1 MINIALLPLDERPCN
16 YCFPERLFAGDDI
29 KINVPKKLGTQKRPA
44 DRYSINSF
52 LENAFNNSDVVI
64 LSMDMLIYGG
74 LIPSRLHHL
83 TKTELDSRLNV
94 FRKLREQHKN
104 VVVYAFQCIM
114 RCPNYSSSAEEPD
127 YYSFCGKEIHDYGE
141 ALHMMEK
148 GLGSQYDIAA
158 LKEKINDD
166 ILKDYTERRELNLQM
181 NLEVLSLVKEGLIDQ
196 LVIPQDDS
204 SVYGFSAMDK
214 EKVQKKIR
222 EFDLGNKVLTYPG
235 ADEVGL
241 TLISRFINYKKN
253 ISPKVYVRYINE
265 QSKKLVPLYEGQPLQ
280 ETVSAHLTAAGC
292 TECSDSESS
301 DVIITLTGPGEDML
315 EAPLQNQADFV
326 DISAADK
333 EDLVSFIENNISSG
347 KPIVIAD
354 NAYANGGDIA
364 LIESLNKKDLLLK
377 ISGYAGWNTDANTL
391 GTSIA
396 QAVYSVLFGK
406 TKQLNRFL
414 LERYLEDVGY
424 CALVRGK
431 AMELS
436 ENGRQP
442 FLSDEDISDNET
454 QLTKYID
461 EKLHAFMADK
471 LSSIK
476 SKATIDYVALPWH
489 RLFEVNLT
497 ASLSE

>member
-16 YCFPERLFAGDDI
+16 YCFPDRLFAGDDI
-29 KINVPKKLGTQKRPA
+29 KIYVPEKLGTGKRPA
-44 DRYSINSF
+44 DRHSINSF

-83 TKTELDSRLNV
+83 TKDELECRLNT
-94 FRKLREQHKN
+94 FRKLKEQHKD
-104 VVVYAFQCIM
+104 VMVYAFQCIM

-127 YYSFCGKEIHDYGE
+127 YYSFCGKELHDYGE
-141 ALHMMEK
+141 AIHMEK
-148 GLGSQYDIAA
+148 KNIASPYDIAA
-158 LKEKINDD
+158 LKEKIDD
-166 ILKDYTERRELNLQM
+166 SILNDYTERRAINLEM
-181 NLEVLSLVKEGLIDQ
+181 DLEVLSLVKEGLIDQ
-196 LVIPQDDS
+196 LIIPQDDS

-214 EKVQKKIR
+214 EKVQEKIR
-222 EFDLGNKVLTYPG
+222 ELDLGNKVLTYPG

-241 TLISRFINYKKN
+241 TLISRFINHKN
-253 ISPKVYVRYINE
+253 NKIPRVYVRYINE
-265 QSKKLVPLYEGQPLQ
+265 QSKNLVPLYEGQPLQ

-292 TECSDSESS
+292 VECSDPESS
-301 DVIITLTGPGEDML
+301 DVIIALTGPGEDML
-315 EAPLQNQADFV
+315 EAPLQNKADYV
-326 DISAADK
+326 DISATDK
-333 EDLVSFIENNISSG
+333 AELVSFIEKHSTND

-364 LIESLNKKDLLLK
+364 LIESLNKKDLLLQV
-377 ISGYAGWNTDANTL
+377 SGYAGWNTNANTL

-396 QAVYSVLFGK
+396 QAVYSVHFGK
-406 TKQLNRFL
+406 TNQLNKFI

-436 ENGRQP
+436 ENGRKP
-442 FLSDEDISDNET
+442 FLSDEDISDNEI
-454 QLTKYID
+454 QLTEYID
-461 EKLHAFMADK
+461 EQLHSFLADK
-471 LSSIK
+471 LSSIS
-476 SKATIDYVALPWH
+476 SKASIDSVSLPWH

-497 ASLSE
+497 ASL